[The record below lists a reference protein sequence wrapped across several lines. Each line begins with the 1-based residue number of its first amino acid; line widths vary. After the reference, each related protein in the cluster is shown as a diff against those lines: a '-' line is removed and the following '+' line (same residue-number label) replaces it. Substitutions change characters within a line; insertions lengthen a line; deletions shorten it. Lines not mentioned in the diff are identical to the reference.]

1 MLVHF
6 ELSEIGDF
14 FRRGAGVVLE
24 AGFNYLA
31 DGVVVDNEVFTEC
44 GRNYADGRRQRFFR
58 PWFFLS
64 S

>member
-31 DGVVVDNEVFTEC
+31 DGVGVDNGGVY
-44 GRNYADGRRQRFFR
+44 GVR
-58 PWFFLS
+58 
-64 S
+64 